1 MHLLS
6 RRNRSEFLAVP
17 ALTRFTL
24 SNGQAGPEA
33 TLLIK
38 ASSLTLKYL
47 LRLKR
52 FHLLIFRISANWLAY
67 AVRIEDDK
75 DHPATLWSLLEYD
88 DEFFALLTLI
98 EKPKCF
104 VFLFNELAVNV
115 TWGEVEINLS
125 DRRSTELIRSSTL
138 HPRTNTKTSIKTQA
152 ADEVAKELDALHP
165 ARLACR
171 DGQVV
176 EFLEV
181 PEWHSL
187 KSHYITNRAS
197 SSLISIFEVNEGR
210 QQEEIALWLIDNL
223 QPTGAVISPQIHG
236 KKVRELTDLLIS
248 HEYGPILIESKVLG
262 IISRDR
268 LPNRS
273 KLAADL
279 IKDLQRATGQL
290 IGGVKNLRRGCRI
303 TDIEG
308 RELEVERTKP
318 PHVIVLVPELS
329 LLFEATQFGGEF
341 IRTASASVGGFFH
354 ILDPF
359 ELLRI
364 VQAAEM
370 ISARSKSL
378 SPIMAFDYYLMERAK
393 RAARSETP
401 NFGVLIRFEDEIGSG
416 GNAAF
421 G

>member
-17 ALTRFTL
+17 ALLRFTL
-24 SNGQAGPEA
+24 ANGQHGPEA

-38 ASSLTLKYL
+38 ASSLILKYL
-47 LRLKR
+47 LRLQR
-52 FHLLIFRISANWLAY
+52 FHLLIFRVSANWLAY

-75 DHPATLWSLLEYD
+75 DHPATIWSLLEYD
-88 DEFFALLTLI
+88 DEFFALLTLV

-115 TWGEVEINLS
+115 TWGEVEIDLS
-125 DRRSTELIRSSTL
+125 DRHDSELIRSSAL
-138 HPRTNTKTSIKTQA
+138 HPRTNTKTSIKTHA
-152 ADEVAKELDALHP
+152 TDEVAKELDALHR
-165 ARLACR
+165 AQLAWR

-176 EFLEV
+176 KILEV

-187 KSHYITNRAS
+187 ESHYITNRAS
-197 SSLISIFEVNEGR
+197 SSLISIFEGNEGR

-223 QPTGAVISPQIHG
+223 QPIGAVRSPQIHE

-262 IISRDR
+262 IISRNT

-279 IKDLQRATGQL
+279 VKDLQKATRQL
-290 IGGVKNLRRGCRI
+290 IGGVKNLQRGYRI

-308 RELEVERTKP
+308 RELEVERIKP
-318 PHVIVLVPELS
+318 PHVIILVPDLS

-354 ILDPF
+354 ILDLF

-370 ISARSKSL
+370 ISARSETVSR
-378 SPIMAFDYYLMERAK
+378 IMAFDYYLMERAK
-393 RAARSETP
+393 RAAKSETP
-401 NFGVLIRFEDEIGSG
+401 NFGILLRFDDEIIPID
-416 GNAAF
+416 APVE
-421 G
+421 